1 MSKNSNKALIGIFA
15 FCATCM
21 ANNMTLSIIA
31 YIMQSYPNES
41 STTVLTIATTPAL
54 VAMVFAFFV
63 GSLITRFFTKS
74 VLLFTQ
80 FALFC
85 EGMLFMFLGHTSIYL
100 LWFAAGLVGFSQGST
115 NTFVGTLLAANVKD
129 DGKRATLTGICT
141 AVMNVGGVA
150 FTMVGGVIAV
160 NGWQKAYGLWFIIL
174 IAIVLEFL
182 FIPADKPATAA
193 PGAGA
198 QKAEKQKMPAL
209 VWLIS
214 FHYLFY
220 FMFLYA
226 FGSNISEYIIN
237 VYKLGTSVEAGIA
250 TSAVTAGG
258 VVAGAI
264 FGAYSKVLKKWTVPV
279 MVGFAAVGLALCLFL
294 TNNIFGAYIGG
305 LLCGFS
311 MSGAAPYVIMFMQ
324 QITDSPAQYG
334 KAMSIWSGFMNI
346 GMFIA
351 VYFLAFCAQLFTGS
365 STDIHSKFVVATIG
379 AVLCM
384 VTSVPLY
391 VRKTKADEASAAE

>member
-1 MSKNSNKALIGIFA
+1 
-15 FCATCM
+15 
-21 ANNMTLSIIA
+21 
-31 YIMQSYPNES
+31 
-41 STTVLTIATTPAL
+41 
-54 VAMVFAFFV
+54 
-63 GSLITRFFTKS
+63 
-74 VLLFTQ
+74 
-80 FALFC
+80 
-85 EGMLFMFLGHTSIYL
+85 
-100 LWFAAGLVGFSQGST
+100 
-115 NTFVGTLLAANVKD
+115 
-129 DGKRATLTGICT
+129 
-141 AVMNVGGVA
+141 
-150 FTMVGGVIAV
+150 
-160 NGWQKAYGLWFIIL
+160 
-174 IAIVLEFL
+174 
-182 FIPADKPATAA
+182 
-193 PGAGA
+193 
-198 QKAEKQKMPAL
+198 
-209 VWLIS
+209 
-214 FHYLFY
+214 
-220 FMFLYA
+220 
-226 FGSNISEYIIN
+226 
-237 VYKLGTSVEAGIA
+237 
-250 TSAVTAGG
+250 
-258 VVAGAI
+258 
-264 FGAYSKVLKKWTVPV
+264 